1 MAIRMDMASKMYS
14 SFSRRSGYYAANFRT
29 SCRESCRSAKNHVL
43 WKMEST
49 TILWGLQR
57 SGNEHQVFHDLCQ
70 GSRRSTKE
78 TILVSKGGRDIDK
91 GLQSTR
97 PVSYTH
103 LTLPTNR
110 EV

>member
-14 SFSRRSGYYAANFRT
+14 SFSRRSGYYAANSGT

-43 WKMEST
+43 RKTEST

-70 GSRRSTKE
+70 GLSLIHISE
-78 TILVSKGGRDIDK
+78 P
-91 GLQSTR
+91 TR
-97 PVSYTH
+97 LGMISYAVFC
-103 LTLPTNR
+103 LKKKKKKNN
-110 EV
+110 